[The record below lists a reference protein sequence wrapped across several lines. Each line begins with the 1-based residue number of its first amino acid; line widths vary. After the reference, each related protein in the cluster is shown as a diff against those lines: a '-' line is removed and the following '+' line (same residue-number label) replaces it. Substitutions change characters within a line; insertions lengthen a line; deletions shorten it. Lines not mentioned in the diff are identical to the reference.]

1 MMNSESMAD
10 MLRAAMQKRQGGK
23 NSFTMTGQYAGAVER
38 EGDREY
44 VMYESPNGEQVKVY
58 GNWNEYA
65 VSRDEQGRDMIADED
80 YPIVQNE
87 DGEYVLDEV
96 RHNENMDTAY
106 EREPVERMA
115 RETAEESTQGAS
127 KMENLLEKL
136 RDHRGPRQL
145 PGRFEQGGKIPQG
158 GKKPFKMIGQYAD
171 AVQTESGPEG
181 SRQYVM
187 YLTDDFKTKVK
198 VYGNWNDYS
207 IGQWDDSTPDY
218 IPDED
223 YPIIVNEKGEYVLDE
238 PRFKEQMDNMA
249 ELQPVLEMKNVTEYE
264 TYGQDNRTKSLLEKL
279 NKERGQRRFEEGG
292 KVPGDKVGKM
302 KKAIVRMLEGGA
314 SDKEIN
320 AAIEKSGLD
329 SSYDFEW
336 DNVQMTVTAK
346 PKDGERFGPKDEGGQ
361 RGDMFK
367 YGGLMSKL
375 KKYDQ
380 GGATSPQPPEWI
392 SSDPRFSNIKFVGK
406 DKEQEFNRA
415 QGSGGREFR
424 FDLKG
429 VKFYGF
435 EDDGFT
441 FIDSE
446 GNAFTADRDYSTGN
460 PDDEGGGYDDIFNYL
475 KDLGAEYSDEYA
487 QKMKFENKLKR
498 DFAGPFGGQGASK
511 TEDLLERLRDVRRR
525 R

>member
-1 MMNSESMAD
+1 
-10 MLRAAMQKRQGGK
+10 
-23 NSFTMTGQYAGAVER
+23 
-38 EGDREY
+38 
-44 VMYESPNGEQVKVY
+44 
-58 GNWNEYA
+58 
-65 VSRDEQGRDMIADED
+65 
-80 YPIVQNE
+80 
-87 DGEYVLDEV
+87 
-96 RHNENMDTAY
+96 
-106 EREPVERMA
+106 MA
-115 RETAEESTQGAS
+115 RETEMESTQGAS
-127 KMENLLEKL
+127 KIENLLEKL
-136 RDHRGPRQL
+136 RDARGPRQL
-145 PGRFEQGGKIPQG
+145 PG
-158 GKKPFKMIGQYAD
+158 
-171 AVQTESGPEG
+171 
-181 SRQYVM
+181 
-187 YLTDDFKTKVK
+187 
-198 VYGNWNDYS
+198 
-207 IGQWDDSTPDY
+207 
-218 IPDED
+218 
-223 YPIIVNEKGEYVLDE
+223 
-238 PRFKEQMDNMA
+238 
-249 ELQPVLEMKNVTEYE
+249 
-264 TYGQDNRTKSLLEKL
+264 
-279 NKERGQRRFEEGG
+279 RFEEGG

-375 KKYDQ
+375 KSYSQ
-380 GGATSPQPPEWI
+380 GGAMPPKPPAWI
-392 SSDPRFSNIKFVGK
+392 SSDPRFSNIRFVGK

-511 TEDLLERLRDVRRR
+511 VEDLLERLRDVNRRR
-525 R
+525 

>member
-10 MLRAAMQKRQGGK
+10 MLRAAMEQRQGGK
-23 NSFTMTGQYAGAVER
+23 NSFTMTGQYAGSVER

-44 VMYESPNGEQVKVY
+44 VMYESPNGEQIKVY

-87 DGEYVLDEV
+87 EGEYVLDEV
-96 RHNENMDTAY
+96 RHNENMDTAL
-106 EREPVERMA
+106 ERQPVERMA
-115 RETAEESTQGAS
+115 RETEMESTQGAS
-127 KMENLLEKL
+127 KIENLLEKL
-136 RDHRGPRQL
+136 RDARGPRQL
-145 PGRFEQGGKIPQG
+145 PGRFE
-158 GKKPFKMIGQYAD
+158 
-171 AVQTESGPEG
+171 
-181 SRQYVM
+181 
-187 YLTDDFKTKVK
+187 
-198 VYGNWNDYS
+198 
-207 IGQWDDSTPDY
+207 
-218 IPDED
+218 
-223 YPIIVNEKGEYVLDE
+223 
-238 PRFKEQMDNMA
+238 
-249 ELQPVLEMKNVTEYE
+249 
-264 TYGQDNRTKSLLEKL
+264 
-279 NKERGQRRFEEGG
+279 EGG
-292 KVPGDKVGKM
+292 KLPGDKVGKM

-346 PKDGERFGPKDEGGQ
+346 PKDDDRFGPKDEGGQ
-361 RGDMFK
+361 RGDMFA

-375 KKYDQ
+375 KSYSQ
-380 GGATSPQPPEWI
+380 GGSMPPKPPAWI
-392 SSDPRFSNIKFVGK
+392 SSDPRFSNIRFVGK

-511 TEDLLERLRDVRRR
+511 VEDLLERLRDVNRRR
-525 R
+525 